1 MDKTYFFHFT
11 AKDDH
16 TAAFMWDGINYLL
29 KMPSDLDYLD
39 KYLAIK
45 KWLGF
50 SIVRNPFCV
59 PFGMDGGKRMHTGDN
74 NFSIFDNKRNY
85 IIFYL

>member
-1 MDKTYFFHFT
+1 
-11 AKDDH
+11 
-16 TAAFMWDGINYLL
+16 MWDGINYLL

-74 NFSIFDNKRNY
+74 DFSIFYKKRKY
-85 IIFYL
+85 IIFY

>member
-1 MDKTYFFHFT
+1 
-11 AKDDH
+11 
-16 TAAFMWDGINYLL
+16 MWDGINYLL

-59 PFGMDGGKRMHTGDN
+59 PFGMDGGKRMHTGDDY
-74 NFSIFDNKRNY
+74 FSIFDNKRNY

>member
-1 MDKTYFFHFT
+1 
-11 AKDDH
+11 
-16 TAAFMWDGINYLL
+16 MWDGINYLL

-59 PFGMDGGKRMHTGDN
+59 PFGMDGGKRMHTGDDD
-74 NFSIFDNKRNY
+74 FSIFDNKRNY

>member
-1 MDKTYFFHFT
+1 MNNLYCEQ
-11 AKDDH
+11 DDH

-59 PFGMDGGKRMHTGDN
+59 PFGMDGGRRMHTGDDDIP
-74 NFSIFDNKRNY
+74 SVRIFGGR
-85 IIFYL
+85 I

>member
-1 MDKTYFFHFT
+1 
-11 AKDDH
+11 
-16 TAAFMWDGINYLL
+16 MWDGINYLL

-59 PFGMDGGKRMHTGDN
+59 PFGLDGGRRMHTGEDDTLSCFLIN
-74 NFSIFDNKRNY
+74 EIRRHQY
-85 IIFYL
+85 LIIYL